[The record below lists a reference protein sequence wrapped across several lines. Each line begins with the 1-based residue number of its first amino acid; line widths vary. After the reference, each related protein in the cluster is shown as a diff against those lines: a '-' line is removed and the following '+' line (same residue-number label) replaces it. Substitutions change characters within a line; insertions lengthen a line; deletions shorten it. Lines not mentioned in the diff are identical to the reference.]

1 MTIELWDMDMPYE
14 LQIDCNDEG
23 KKFVRIM
30 PNSAQNDRDTS
41 DYDLCLDYDQCME
54 LSRVL
59 RFMANEIKK

>member
-14 LQIDCNDEG
+14 LQTCCNDEG
-23 KKFVRIM
+23 KDMVIIK
-30 PNSAQNDRDTS
+30 PNSMIEDRDEN
-41 DYDLCLDYDQCME
+41 YDICLDYGQCME